1 MTPVP
6 ASAVHLGQLV
16 DREPLSEIVTS
27 HAELFGVGIALLSPD
42 GARLAASGPGVD
54 APALGQHH
62 IHPLYWSGRR
72 VADLVIGPCL
82 RRPERLPIGTMP
94 LAPREAL
101 AAAIPELE
109 PGEIERVARHLERVI
124 MALVRATAASPA
136 VRSAAPSG
144 PATADLACEIARV
157 KSNFLATVSHELRT
171 PLTSVIGYS
180 EMLLEG
186 MAGPITDEQREYLAT
201 ILGKSDHL
209 LRLISSMLELA
220 RMDAAPLAVD
230 RQPISILEVIERA
243 ATSLTSEADRRAI
256 ALSLPRAPVPRV
268 LADSHKIRQVLVHL
282 IANAIKFTPRGGDV
296 VVEAAVGPLSPA
308 DALSAPLSPGDEE
321 LTRRFG
327 VRVSVRD
334 TGIGISPVAQA
345 RIFEPFFQADQSSTR
360 EYGGTGLG
368 LSLAKSYVEAHGG
381 SIWVHSQ
388 PGEGSTFTLSLPA
401 VPEELRAHV
410 FPGAPGSEQPEPP
423 A

>member
-1 MTPVP
+1 DLHAHPAPPGDPVSGPGGRRWPAGAAGGSPTARRPPLRGCRYLKNQGFVRDRIGLVAVTPVP

-144 PATADLACEIARV
+144 PATADL
-157 KSNFLATVSHELRT
+157 
-171 PLTSVIGYS
+171 
-180 EMLLEG
+180 
-186 MAGPITDEQREYLAT
+186 
-201 ILGKSDHL
+201 
-209 LRLISSMLELA
+209 
-220 RMDAAPLAVD
+220 
-230 RQPISILEVIERA
+230 
-243 ATSLTSEADRRAI
+243 
-256 ALSLPRAPVPRV
+256 
-268 LADSHKIRQVLVHL
+268 
-282 IANAIKFTPRGGDV
+282 
-296 VVEAAVGPLSPA
+296 
-308 DALSAPLSPGDEE
+308 
-321 LTRRFG
+321 
-327 VRVSVRD
+327 
-334 TGIGISPVAQA
+334 
-345 RIFEPFFQADQSSTR
+345 
-360 EYGGTGLG
+360 
-368 LSLAKSYVEAHGG
+368 
-381 SIWVHSQ
+381 
-388 PGEGSTFTLSLPA
+388 
-401 VPEELRAHV
+401 
-410 FPGAPGSEQPEPP
+410 
-423 A
+423 